1 MAAIIEK
8 ILAKDVKLLVTVID
22 NPIITHKLA
31 QLRDKRTSSGIF
43 RNLVE
48 EIAMLMV
55 YEVGREFEAYEV
67 EIETPLTS
75 CRVKIL
81 YEENFVVVPILRAGL
96 GMSSGVLKILPNASV
111 GHIGL
116 YRDEKTFQPVE
127 YYSKMPPN
135 LDEKILLVTDPML
148 ATGGSAVAALQMLK
162 DKGARKIFF
171 MCIVAAPQG
180 IEKIST
186 AHPDVPIY
194 TAAIDDGLNENCY
207 ILPGLGDAGDR
218 IFSTL

>member
-1 MAAIIEK
+1 M
-8 ILAKDVKLLVTVID
+8 
-22 NPIITHKLA
+22 
-31 QLRDKRTSSGIF
+31 
-43 RNLVE
+43 
-48 EIAMLMV
+48 
-55 YEVGREFEAYEV
+55 
-67 EIETPLTS
+67 TS

-81 YEENFVVVPILRAGL
+81 NEENFVVVPILRAGL
-96 GMSSGVLKILPNASV
+96 GMASGVLKILPNASV

-127 YYSKMPPN
+127 YYSKMPQN
-135 LDEKILLVTDPML
+135 LGEKILLVTDPML

-162 DKGARKIFF
+162 DKGAQKIFF
-171 MCIVAAPQG
+171 MCIIAAPQG
-180 IEKIST
+180 IAKISA

-194 TAAIDDGLNENCY
+194 TAAVDDGLNENCY

>member
-1 MAAIIEK
+1 M
-8 ILAKDVKLLVTVID
+8 VTVLD
-22 NPIITHKLA
+22 NPIIAHKLA
-31 QLRDKRTSSGIF
+31 QLRDKRTPSRIF
-43 RNLVE
+43 RALVE

-55 YEVGREFEAYEV
+55 YEVGREFESYEV

-135 LDEKILLVTDPML
+135 LGEKILLVTDPML

-162 DKGARKIFF
+162 DKGARKIFL
-171 MCIVAAPQG
+171 CA
-180 IEKIST
+180 
-186 AHPDVPIY
+186 
-194 TAAIDDGLNENCY
+194 L
-207 ILPGLGDAGDR
+207 
-218 IFSTL
+218 

>member
-1 MAAIIEK
+1 M
-8 ILAKDVKLLVTVID
+8 VTVLD
-22 NPIITHKLA
+22 NPIIAHKLA
-31 QLRDKRTSSGIF
+31 QLRDKRTPSGIF
-43 RNLVE
+43 RAIVE

-55 YEVGREFEAYEV
+55 YEVGREFESYEV

-81 YEENFVVVPILRAGL
+81 NEENFVVVPILRAGL
-96 GMSSGVLKILPNASV
+96 GMASGVLKILPNASV

-127 YYSKMPPN
+127 YYSKMPQN
-135 LDEKILLVTDPML
+135 LGEKILLVTDPML
-148 ATGGSAVAALQMLK
+148 ATGGSAVDALQMLK
-162 DKGARKIFF
+162 DKGAQKIFF
-171 MCIVAAPQG
+171 MCIIAAPQG
-180 IEKIST
+180 IAKISA

-194 TAAIDDGLNENCY
+194 TAAVDDGLNENCY

>member
-1 MAAIIEK
+1 M
-8 ILAKDVKLLVTVID
+8 VKVLK
-22 NPIITHKLA
+22 NPIIAHKLA
-31 QLRDKRTSSGIF
+31 QLRDKRTPSGIF
-43 RNLVE
+43 RALVE
-48 EIAMLMV
+48 EISMFMT
-55 YEVGREFEAYEV
+55 YTIGSEFESQEI

-81 YEENFVVVPILRAGL
+81 REENFVVVPILRAGL
-96 GMSSGVLKILPNASV
+96 GMSSGVLKVLPNASV

-148 ATGGSAVAALQMLK
+148 ATGGSSSAALKMLK

-180 IEKIST
+180 IEKISSE
-186 AHPDVPIY
+186 HPDIPIY
-194 TAAIDDGLNENCY
+194 TASIDEGLNENCY

-218 IFSTL
+218 IFATL